1 MRKMTH
7 LSLLLVLLATSS
19 IALGQSNYASVSGT
33 VFDPQQKA
41 IAGAS
46 VQITSDSTGRFHG
59 RPRLTIREYF
69 QVNGLLPGQYKF
81 SVHAPGFAA
90 LTQNL
95 TLEVGQQMTLDV
107 TLKLLSVSSTVDVNT
122 DTINVLRTTDASVGA
137 LSNRP
142 PFKTCRSTAGC

>member
-33 VFDPQQKA
+33 VFDPQQKRLRA
-41 IAGAS
+41 PLYKS
-46 VQITSDSTGRFHG
+46 RQTVLMLHG

-95 TLEVGQQMTLDV
+95 TLGSGPTNDARRHSQALVGE
-107 TLKLLSVSSTVDVNT
+107 
-122 DTINVLRTTDASVGA
+122 
-137 LSNRP
+137 
-142 PFKTCRSTAGC
+142 FYCGCQY